1 MIILKEV
8 GNMEKNIEKELKV
21 LVSSKDFFK
30 LLKQTPDVHVVKQ
43 INTYYDSEDFSV
55 RKSRGSMRIRQIGDT
70 HIFTLKKHGREGVM
84 EFEKELPDSSIDS
97 LDDAEV
103 QHLLRYYK
111 IEGPFEEKAKL
122 TTFRGTYETP
132 EAHICFDRN
141 IYSGVVDYEIEYE
154 YKFEH
159 DGVTKFNNF
168 LQPINKVYK
177 RNCTSKIRRAINK
190 NK

>member
-1 MIILKEV
+1 
-8 GNMEKNIEKELKV
+8 MEKNIEKELKV
-21 LVSSKDFFK
+21 LVSSKDFFT

-43 INTYYDSEDFSV
+43 INTYFDSEDFSV

-84 EFEKELPDSSIDS
+84 EFEKELPDSSLAS
-97 LDDAEV
+97 LEDPEV
-103 QHLLRYYK
+103 QHLLRYYR
-111 IEGPFEEKAKL
+111 IEGPFEVKAQL
-122 TTFRGTYETP
+122 TTYRGTHETP
-132 EAHICFDRN
+132 EANICFDRN

-159 DGVTKFNNF
+159 DGVTLFNEF
-168 LQPINKVYK
+168 LKPINKVYK

-190 NK
+190 AK